1 MRHLPMEDMK
11 LPSMPGRRYGC
22 SGRPEGT
29 QSPIF
34 ALSAPHVAPQQA
46 SNITLYY
53 TALEGDSI
61 FSIVAKLGRGVCN
74 ITRANRLMDAK
85 YLFPGFSL
93 IMPDAASNPD
103 NDTCVLQ
110 AQNTTATCIYGGRL
124 DCTTA
129 TNGPIN
135 RAALYKLNITVGS
148 LWTENA
154 ENLQS
159 GFVRRGPAS
168 QHDLEEK
175 YGTTVG
181 QTITLNFHYNCSSA
195 VGTTAD
201 EALGLS
207 YAIITLRVGCRP
219 LVDDPP
225 SNL

>member
-46 SNITLYY
+46 SNTTLYY

-168 QHDLEEK
+168 QHVYQSPSMYAKDLH
-175 YGTTVG
+175 
-181 QTITLNFHYNCSSA
+181 HYSIGIHLRHVQGPGGEIWYDSW
-195 VGTTAD
+195 AD
-201 EALGLS
+201 HHAELS
-207 YAIITLRVGCRP
+207 LQLQFSCGNDSR
-219 LVDDPP
+219 
-225 SNL
+225 

>member
-1 MRHLPMEDMK
+1 
-11 LPSMPGRRYGC
+11 MPGRRYGC

-135 RAALYKLNITVGS
+135 RAALLASSDEVLRANTYIKVPQCMQRICTITALVFTYGM
-148 LWTENA
+148 
-154 ENLQS
+154 
-159 GFVRRGPAS
+159 FK
-168 QHDLEEK
+168 DLEEK